1 MLLKIA
7 KTTALIALTV
17 SAFNITLNAK
27 DFSAQA
33 EKDRV
38 ALVKYFETKFQDPL
52 KNRAEF
58 FPYATDDELE
68 NGIAKG
74 LKFQDFA
81 LGNYSYN
88 IDGKAQYEDLR
99 EMPPYDYDIDAGE
112 VLWNKAF
119 ANGKSFATCFGTPDA
134 LSKYP
139 YFDDARNQ
147 VVTLTQAVN
156 ECLTS
161 NGEKAW
167 NTKKGDMAK
176 LQAYMAKSA
185 QDEEKVIDVKIDSQ
199 AAADAY
205 ERGKEYYYTQRGYLK
220 LNCAECHVGGAGK
233 RVRNEKLSP
242 FLGQVTH
249 FPVYRLKWKGV
260 GTLERRMSG
269 CIKDQ
274 GQVPPAD
281 TSKDMK
287 ELLFFMSYM
296 SNGMK
301 LDGPDIRK

>member
-27 DFSAQA
+27 DFSSQA

-38 ALVKYFETKFQDPL
+38 ALIKYFETKFQDPL

-119 ANGKSFATCFGTPDA
+119 ANGKSFSTCFGTPDA

-220 LNCAECHVGGAGK
+220 LNCAECHVTGSGK

-274 GQVPPAD
+274 GQVPPGD

>member
-38 ALVKYFETKFQDPL
+38 ALVKYFEAKFQDPL
-52 KNRAEF
+52 KNKAEF
-58 FPYATDDELE
+58 FPYATDAELKD
-68 NGIAKG
+68 GMRKG
-74 LKFQDFA
+74 LKFEDFSK
-81 LGNYSYN
+81 GSYSYN
-88 IDGKAQYEDLR
+88 IDGRYQYEDLR
-99 EMPPYDYDIDAGE
+99 DMPPYDDAIDAGE
-112 VLWNKAF
+112 ALWNKTF
-119 ANGKSFATCFGTPDA
+119 SNGKSFSTCFGTPDA

-139 YFDDARNQ
+139 YFDNARND
-147 VVTLTQAVN
+147 VITLTQAVN

-167 NTKKGDMAK
+167 NTKKGNMAK
-176 LQAYMAKSA
+176 LQGYMAKAA
-185 QDEEKVIDVKIDSQ
+185 QDEDKVIDIKIGSQ
-199 AAADAY
+199 AAEDAY
-205 ERGKEYYYTQRGYLK
+205 NRGKEYYYTQRGYLK
-220 LNCAECHVGGAGK
+220 LNCAECHIVGAGE
-233 RVRNEKLSP
+233 RVRNESLSP

-249 FPVYRLKWKGV
+249 FPVYRLKWKSL

-269 CIKDQ
+269 CIKDE
-274 GQVPPAD
+274 GQVPPSD

-287 ELLFFMSYM
+287 DLIFFMSYM

-301 LDGPDIRK
+301 FDGPDIRK